1 MSQFKYLFFVA
12 GANGKRE
19 LCRLDTVEEKI
30 EKSNKTD
37 IFTSLFYYN
46 NEVVT
51 YFQKNSTSK
60 GFRGTMFSP
69 HLVFD
74 IDSSLHQSVELN
86 IIDAIEK
93 QKHLL
98 EDLKSKGI
106 INYRISFSSSKGFHT
121 VIPSEIFGNFEPSSS
136 LPAQLL
142 ALAKQITTADFDKSI
157 FSNLRIFRVIN
168 TKSSKSGLYKIPIT
182 EGLLNYPDKILEL
195 AKSPQ
200 EASPIKKQEPVKALV
215 RLKERAFDLVP
226 EEHIFSGTYNKKP
239 KNKLCILKLLQGVD
253 TGERNEALCRITS
266 HFKQEGYTP
275 EFAFELILSWNK
287 FNKQQESIEV
297 LKNTFESIWNGGY
310 SYGCFDYLLDSYC
323 DQSCYLYRTK
333 VSKEESQDESEFPIY
348 SILDTQRFYEKFV
361 KEDRRIKLGI
371 SEKIDTLI
379 KGMAPQEIGVILGRP
394 TAGKSTLAM
403 HMGYN
408 FVKNYGGC
416 FLYISLEMS
425 LAMMYERQMQIILGQ
440 NSDYIEK
447 NYPSFAHDEDLKRF
461 LVSDRTNI
469 SVKQIKKAVLDY
481 QDKSGDK
488 IEFIVVDY
496 LHAMKSDGQDER
508 TKINQTVQDLTAL
521 AKELDTRLL
530 YLAHV
535 HRTFSKEDSVYLPV
549 KMGDG
554 RDSSTIENSAFYI
567 FAAHLIRDDP
577 NVVMFQLLKN
587 KNGMPFP
594 SGVRLIR
601 ENNSLQLKEEKLTI
615 NLEDL

>member
-333 VSKEESQDESEFPIY
+333 VSKEESQDESEFPID
-348 SILDTQRFYEKFV
+348 SILDTQRFYDKFV

-371 SEKIDTLI
+371 SEKN
-379 KGMAPQEIGVILGRP
+379 RY
-394 TAGKSTLAM
+394 S
-403 HMGYN
+403 Y
-408 FVKNYGGC
+408 
-416 FLYISLEMS
+416 
-425 LAMMYERQMQIILGQ
+425 
-440 NSDYIEK
+440 
-447 NYPSFAHDEDLKRF
+447 
-461 LVSDRTNI
+461 
-469 SVKQIKKAVLDY
+469 
-481 QDKSGDK
+481 
-488 IEFIVVDY
+488 
-496 LHAMKSDGQDER
+496 
-508 TKINQTVQDLTAL
+508 
-521 AKELDTRLL
+521 
-530 YLAHV
+530 
-535 HRTFSKEDSVYLPV
+535 
-549 KMGDG
+549 
-554 RDSSTIENSAFYI
+554 
-567 FAAHLIRDDP
+567 
-577 NVVMFQLLKN
+577 
-587 KNGMPFP
+587 
-594 SGVRLIR
+594 
-601 ENNSLQLKEEKLTI
+601 
-615 NLEDL
+615 